1 MADSGNPT
9 QWGDSYPPQEMLE
22 EDIDSNRLFVYT
34 VNGCLE
40 AVFAFILGPDPT
52 YAKIEDGQ
60 WLNDE
65 VPYGTIHRLASTGDR
80 RGVASEVIAW
90 CLEHCESLRADTHAD
105 NKIMQHLLEKNG
117 FARCGI
123 IHVEDGTPR
132 VAYQKLSATVH
143 MKDEEGGT
151 GMKITQVKLG
161 RISTPLR
168 VPFKTA
174 LRTVSS
180 VEDVI
185 VELHTD
191 TGAVGYGEAP
201 PTGVITGD
209 TTGAI
214 IGAIRDHI
222 APAIL
227 GRGLDEFEDL
237 TAAVQK
243 ALVHNTSAKAAV
255 DMALWD
261 LLGQKYSAPVYR
273 MLGGAR
279 SNIVTDITISV
290 NPPEE
295 MARDARTAIQ
305 RGYDCL
311 KVKVGIDPELDVAR
325 LAAVREAV
333 GKDVK
338 LRIDAN
344 QAWNAKQAVR
354 ILDQMQEK
362 GLDIEFVEQPVPAAD
377 LEGMQYVTRHASVP
391 VLADESVFSPA
402 DALRIMQTGAAD
414 FVNIKLMKCG
424 GITNALRIASAA
436 EVYGVECMIG
446 CMLEAKIS
454 VNAAVELAC
463 AKKIITKVDLDGPVL
478 CSEDHILGGAVFD
491 EKNIT
496 VSDAPGMGIQG
507 FVPGKVTYLDD

>member
-1 MADSGNPT
+1 
-9 QWGDSYPPQEMLE
+9 
-22 EDIDSNRLFVYT
+22 
-34 VNGCLE
+34 
-40 AVFAFILGPDPT
+40 
-52 YAKIEDGQ
+52 
-60 WLNDE
+60 
-65 VPYGTIHRLASTGDR
+65 
-80 RGVASEVIAW
+80 
-90 CLEHCESLRADTHAD
+90 
-105 NKIMQHLLEKNG
+105 
-117 FARCGI
+117 
-123 IHVEDGTPR
+123 
-132 VAYQKLSATVH
+132 
-143 MKDEEGGT
+143 
-151 GMKITQVKLG
+151 MKITEVRLG
-161 RISTPLR
+161 LISVPLR

-174 LRTVSS
+174 LRSVSS

-185 VELHTD
+185 VEIHTD

-222 APAIL
+222 AKTII
-227 GRGLDEFEDL
+227 GRDVDDFEDL
-237 TAAVQK
+237 MIALNACIQK
-243 ALVHNTSAKAAV
+243 NTSAKAAV

-261 LLGQKYSAPVYR
+261 LYGQLYKIPVYKL
-273 MLGGAR
+273 MGGAKK
-279 SNIVTDITISV
+279 SIVTDITISV

-295 MARDARTAIQ
+295 MARDARTAIA

-333 GKDVK
+333 GKDVCI
-338 LRIDAN
+338 RIDAN

-354 ILDQMQEK
+354 ILNQMQDK

-377 LEGMQYVTRHASVP
+377 LEGMQYVTRHADVP

-402 DALRIMQTGAAD
+402 DALKIMQTGAAD
-414 FVNIKLMKCG
+414 LVNIKLMKCG
-424 GITNALRIASAA
+424 GLYNALKIASAA

-446 CMLEAKIS
+446 CMLEAKVS

-463 AKKIITKVDLDGPVL
+463 AKKIITKIDLDGPVL
-478 CSEDHILGGAVFD
+478 CSEDHILGGAVFN

-496 VSDAPGMGIQG
+496 VSDAPGMGIEG
-507 FVPGKVTYLDD
+507 VGPGKVNYLA